1 MENLIIQ
8 TFSILIQAIVE
19 LYIII
24 SLSKKLAKVERY
36 EKKQI
41 GLMFLGIILASLTSI
56 LLDFLNL
63 AYLKTIFFTLIE
75 LIAIKL
81 ILKQSFKNSIIIEI
95 ICYFLFVIAEILSAS
110 ISMALFKDDI
120 SILIAKFPTNII
132 ISLTTNFIA
141 FIIIEIFNIIFN
153 KKKIKVSGIEKM
165 NIKNII
171 FLVSVTL
178 IYVLPQMILFVF
190 NKYSYPV
197 SFLLLNCVQF
207 IIINVFTFYFLRKD
221 MDYQKSKEDL
231 ITSEIHNKTLIG
243 MIDGV
248 RTLKHDYNNI
258 IQSLNGYVVT
268 KQYDKLEDH
277 IKSLLKECNGI
288 NNISSIDPKI
298 FNDPAIYGI
307 VGSKY
312 FLANEKGIPFEFD
325 ITTDIA
331 GLDFPKPELSRILG
345 ILIDNAIEA
354 TTKSSN
360 PFIRLQIRFDNRKCA
375 DLIKIYNTYDTSID
389 INLQDIFKKGYSS
402 KEVKSGIG
410 LWEVKKLVKHNPN
423 SQIYASIEE
432 NMFVQNIVIER

>member
-8 TFSILIQAIVE
+8 IFNVLIQSLLDLYIIVVMSKKLSKVEKYKGKQIIFLFLFILLPNSVSLALDYTSFNYLKPLVILVFETIAMIIILKQKISYSILIEVITYIMFMTFE
-19 LYIII
+19 MLYMFF
-24 SLSKKLAKVERY
+24 LKLITNKPIHVILGNTFNR
-36 EKKQI
+36 
-41 GLMFLGIILASLTSI
+41 FLGILVYDSI
-56 LLDFLNL
+56 L
-63 AYLKTIFFTLIE
+63 
-75 LIAIKL
+75 
-81 ILKQSFKNSIIIEI
+81 
-95 ICYFLFVIAEILSAS
+95 
-110 ISMALFKDDI
+110 
-120 SILIAKFPTNII
+120 
-132 ISLTTNFIA
+132 
-141 FIIIEIFNIIFN
+141 FIIIFVINYILN
-153 KKKIKVSGIEKM
+153 RK
-165 NIKNII
+165 NIKSSFLNNISTKHLY
-171 FLVSVTL
+171 FLIIAII
-178 IYVLPQMILFVF
+178 IYILPQSFISVIT
-190 NKYSYPV
+190 NYSYPPLFIGV
-197 SFLLLNCVQF
+197 NLVQF
-207 IIINVFTFYFLRKD
+207 ILITIFTFYFLRKD
-221 MDYQKSKEDL
+221 MDYQKSREDL

-268 KQYDKLEDH
+268 KQYDKLENH

-288 NNISSIDPKI
+288 NNISSIDPKV

-325 ITTDIA
+325 ITTDVA

-354 TTKSSN
+354 TTKSTN
-360 PFIRLQIRFDNRKCA
+360 PYIRLQIRFDNRKCA

-410 LWEVKKLVKHNPN
+410 LWEVKKLVKQNPN